1 MSGHKSGIYVFLFKE
16 IRSLKIVKERFF
28 AGLSGRRALGVYRKL
43 FENIPS
49 ARFLR
54 RETFCRHKKAWRDI
68 CGLTEFFAFVE
79 AGFIEKARVSVF
91 LWAAF
96 FRLST
101 LFAPVGCLFII
112 RRGRISLSSLKIFSQ
127 LRLQKNL
134 FKLFDV
140 LSIILLIFA
149 SARDSRKALE
159 DAVFFAFKQIRK
171 KCAGFFPVPSR
182 NEDGLKFY
190 SGEIE
195 KWKN

>member
-1 MSGHKSGIYVFLFKE
+1 MKKPEF
-16 IRSLKIVKERFF
+16 RF
-28 AGLSGRRALGVYRKL
+28 
-43 FENIPS
+43 
-49 ARFLR
+49 
-54 RETFCRHKKAWRDI
+54 
-68 CGLTEFFAFVE
+68 
-79 AGFIEKARVSVF
+79 F

-101 LFAPVGCLFII
+101 LFAPDGCLFII

-149 SARDSRKALE
+149 SARGSRKALE

-171 KCAGFFPVPSR
+171 KCAGFFPAPSR
-182 NEDGLKFY
+182 NEDGSKFY

>member
-91 LWAAF
+91 FMGGVFSFIDAF
-96 FRLST
+96 RSGRLFVYNSARAD
-101 LFAPVGCLFII
+101 F
-112 RRGRISLSSLKIFSQ
+112 
-127 LRLQKNL
+127 
-134 FKLFDV
+134 FKLF
-140 LSIILLIFA
+140 
-149 SARDSRKALE
+149 KN
-159 DAVFFAFKQIRK
+159 FFAVAASK
-171 KCAGFFPVPSR
+171 KS
-182 NEDGLKFY
+182 
-190 SGEIE
+190 I
-195 KWKN
+195 